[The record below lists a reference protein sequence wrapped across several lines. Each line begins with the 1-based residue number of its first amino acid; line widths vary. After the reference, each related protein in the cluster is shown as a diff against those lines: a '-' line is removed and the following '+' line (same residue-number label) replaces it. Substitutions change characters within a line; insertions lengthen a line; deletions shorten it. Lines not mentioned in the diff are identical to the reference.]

1 MFIKKHK
8 VANQLVLLQVDTC
21 EICQITVAYRSY
33 MEYGYQSINSEVI
46 SKEQIKNLFKES
58 DLFSTLED
66 LSKSEKYTKFLISD
80 LKGSLKS
87 IFTSKLFA
95 FGNNVLFI
103 SPFNEEAAYVYEDL
117 KALEDNE
124 SVLYF
129 PPSLKKPYELEQ
141 TDNANILHRAETL
154 ARIVTTKYPKIII
167 TSADALFEK
176 VISQK
181 SLASQL
187 IELQVG
193 MPVGID
199 FLNETLFEFGF
210 ERVDF
215 VTDPGQ
221 FSIRGGIVDVFSYV
235 KEHPYRIEF
244 FGDQIESIRLF
255 HIDSQLSFE
264 KVTKAVLLPNIEN
277 KAQKEERKFLLD
289 LVGTDTIV
297 VIQDSI
303 QVIERMDEM
312 MAMAFE
318 KFDAKQS
325 PVRHLSPEDLFISGS
340 QLKQKLDQHKI
351 VELGTVSCYPDV
363 YRLQYNCK
371 PHPVFNKNFELL
383 ASYIRQKSYHG
394 FSVMISCSSHRQIER
409 LHAAL
414 SEHGSGLNF
423 KTILLS
429 FYSGF
434 EDHESKLI
442 LLTDHQI
449 FERFHR
455 HKFKNF
461 YEQKQAITLKELTSL
476 QFGDY
481 VAHIDYGIGKFAGL
495 QKIENNGKIQEAIK
509 IIYKDNDVLY
519 VGIHSLHKISKYTG
533 KEGTEPVLNKL
544 GTNTWARKKEA
555 AKKKVK
561 QLAFDLIQL
570 YARRKASKGYAFPP
584 DHYLQYELEASF
596 IYEDTPDQIKA
607 TAEVKADMESETPM
621 DRLICGDVGFGK
633 TEIAIRAAF
642 KAALDGKQTAVL
654 VPTTLLAFQHYKT
667 FSSRLKDF
675 PVKIEYLSRVKTTK
689 QQKDILQRLAV
700 GDIDIIIGTNALV
713 SDRVKFKDL
722 GLLIIDEEQKFGVG
736 VKEKLKTLRVNID
749 TLTLT
754 ATPIPRTLQF
764 SLMAARDL
772 SVMTTPPPN
781 RLPVDTQII
790 TWNEDII
797 RDAIFRELQR
807 DGQVYFIH
815 NRIENIFEIAG
826 MLQRLIPGASIAVA
840 HGQMDT
846 SKLEE
851 IILGFMDGDFDILVS
866 TSIAEN
872 GLDIP
877 NANTIIINQAHNFGL
892 SDLHQLRGRVGRSNI
907 KAYCLLIAPPL
918 ASLPEIS
925 RKRLKAIEQ
934 FNDLGSGF
942 QIALKDLEIRGAGNL
957 LGGEQSG
964 FITDIGFETYQKIL
978 EEAIQELKEN
988 EFKEL
993 YAEEITKASKPKEC
1007 VFETDVEILFPD
1019 EYINKTEE
1027 RLRLYQQLDQIQNE
1041 DELSRFED
1049 ELIDR
1054 FGPLPTPASEL
1065 IDSIRLRLL
1074 ARECGFEK
1082 ITLKQ
1087 EVFLGYFPQ
1096 NPGHP
1101 FYQSDFFKT
1110 VLQRISLFRNVQL
1123 KEKNDKLFIRVD
1135 EIQSINALIN
1145 WIKRFLFVEV

>member
-1 MFIKKHK
+1 
-8 VANQLVLLQVDTC
+8 
-21 EICQITVAYRSY
+21 
-33 MEYGYQSINSEVI
+33 MELEYQSINTVSA
-46 SKEQIKNLFKES
+46 SKDQ
-58 DLFSTLED
+58 
-66 LSKSEKYTKFLISD
+66 LISHFINSD
-80 LKGSLKS
+80 TFTSLEVLLKSGKHSRCLINNLQGSLKA
-87 IFTSKLFA
+87 IFTSMLKSTFRKDI
-95 FGNNVLFI
+95 LFI
-103 SPFNEEAAYVYEDL
+103 TPFNEEAAYVFDDIRAVEGD
-117 KALEDNE
+117 E

-129 PPSLKKPYELEQ
+129 PPSLKKPYEFEE

-154 ARIVTTKYPKIII
+154 AKITTAKHPKIVVA
-167 TSADALFEK
+167 SADAIFEK

-181 SLASQL
+181 SFASRL
-187 IELQVG
+187 IEVQVG
-193 MPVGID
+193 MPLGID
-199 FLNETLFEFGF
+199 FLNETLFEYGF

-235 KEHPYRIEF
+235 TENPYRIEF
-244 FGDQIESIRLF
+244 FGDQVESIRLF

-264 KVTKAVLLPNIEN
+264 KVDKAVLLPNIEN
-277 KAQKEERKFLLD
+277 KTLREERIFLLD
-289 LVGTDTIV
+289 LLGNDTLV
-297 VIQDSI
+297 VLQDSA
-303 QVIERMDEM
+303 QVFERMDELM
-312 MAMAFE
+312 QKAVE
-318 KFDAKQS
+318 KFKALQS
-325 PVRHLSPEDLFISGS
+325 PIQHLRPDELFISGS
-340 QLKQKLDQHKI
+340 QLKQRFQHLKI
-351 VELGTVSCYPDV
+351 IEIGTASSFADAY
-363 YRLQYNCK
+363 LFEYNSK
-371 PHPVFNKNFELL
+371 PHPVFNKNCELL
-383 ASYIRQKSYHG
+383 TQYLQEKADKG
-394 FSVMISCSSHRQIER
+394 FTVLISFGSHRQMER
-409 LHAAL
+409 FYTAI
-414 SEHGSGLNF
+414 SEHRADLNF
-423 KTILLS
+423 KTLLLS
-429 FYSGF
+429 LSDGF
-434 EDHESKLI
+434 EDYESKLI

-455 HKFKNF
+455 YKLKSF
-461 YEQKQAITLKELTSL
+461 YEKKQAITLKELTSL
-476 QFGDY
+476 QIGDY
-481 VAHIDYGIGKFAGL
+481 VVHIDYGIGKFAGL
-495 QKIENNGKIQEAIK
+495 QKIENNGKVQEAIK

-519 VGIHSLHKISKYTG
+519 VGIHSLHKISKYNG
-533 KEGTEPVLNKL
+533 KEGTEPALSKL
-544 GTNTWARKKEA
+544 GSNTWSRKKEA

-561 QLAFDLIQL
+561 ELAFDLIQL
-570 YARRKASKGYAFPP
+570 YARRKASKGYAFSP
-584 DHYLQYELEASF
+584 DHYLQHELEASF
-596 IYEDTPDQIKA
+596 MYEDTPDQIKA
-607 TAEVKADMESETPM
+607 TADVKADMESEIPM

-654 VPTTLLAFQHYKT
+654 VPTTILAFQHYKT
-667 FSSRLKDF
+667 FLNRLKNF
-675 PVKIEYLSRVKTTK
+675 PVKIDYLSRFKTKK
-689 QQKDILQRLAV
+689 QQKEILQKLAD
-700 GDIDIIIGTNALV
+700 GQIDIIIGTNILV

-722 GLLIIDEEQKFGVG
+722 GLLIIDEEQKFGVA
-736 VKEKLKTLRVNID
+736 VKEKLKTLKVNID

-781 RLPVDTQII
+781 RLPIETQII
-790 TWNEDII
+790 TWNEDLI
-797 RDAIFRELQR
+797 RDAIYRELQR

-815 NRIENIFEIAG
+815 NRIENIHEIAG

-846 SKLEE
+846 SKLES
-851 IILGFMDGDFDILVS
+851 IILGFMEGDYDILVS

-877 NANTIIINQAHNFGL
+877 NANTILINQAHNFGL

-907 KAYCLLIAPPL
+907 KAYCYLIAPPL
-918 ASLPEIS
+918 ASLPEFS

-964 FITDIGFETYQKIL
+964 FIADIGFETYHKIL

-988 EFKEL
+988 EFKDL
-993 YAEEITKASKPKEC
+993 YQEEVTKAIKPKEC
-1007 VFETDVEILFPD
+1007 IFETDVEILFPD

-1027 RLRLYQQLDQIQNE
+1027 RLRLYQQLDQIQSE
-1041 DELSRFED
+1041 DELLHFEA

-1065 IDSIRLRLL
+1065 IESIRLRLL

-1101 FYQSDFFKT
+1101 FYQSEFFKSI
-1110 VLQRISLFRNVQL
+1110 LQRISMFKNVQL

-1135 EIQSINALIN
+1135 NIRSIKSLIN
-1145 WIKRFLFVEV
+1145 WIKRFLLVEV